1 MPSNHA
7 PTCRACCAPGDQPAP
22 PCVRTTRGT
31 FSWPPDMYRCF
42 AAWLTICSIASV
54 MKSSYMISTT
64 GRMPCIAA
72 PIPAPTIAISEIGVL
87 RTRSGPNSSTR
98 PWVTPIE
105 PPISA
110 MSSPMTKT
118 SSSPRIASA
127 SASRTASLYDTSG
140 TSDPLRVDVLE
151 SVLWLRVRP
160 VLRER
165 DRGLDDTLHLVLE
178 RPPLVLGHLE
188 PLPQLH

>member
-1 MPSNHA
+1 
-7 PTCRACCAPGDQPAP
+7 
-22 PCVRTTRGT
+22 
-31 FSWPPDMYRCF
+31 
-42 AAWLTICSIASV
+42 
-54 MKSSYMISTT
+54 MKSSYMISAT
-64 GRMPCIAA
+64 GRIPCIAA
-72 PIPAPTIAISEIGVL
+72 PIAAPTIAISEIGVL

-188 PLPQLH
+188 PLPQLHDRVVRLRLVLVLLRAVDLRIADVVAVHAVGLDVEEH